1 MFKFWKSKTPKSRSR
16 SRSARRSRSGSR
28 SGSRSRSR
36 SRIRSGSKSHR
47 KRSLSLNRSPNS
59 LISPNR
65 HLPSATSAENKSNNN
80 RRGLKIDD
88 THAVWLQPEVTRR
101 IPPDIRL
108 QIRRMKRPNGLT
120 QRMMNRLDPN
130 NTAIVAYNK
139 LRANATARQKAK
151 NNTLVNSVARQR
163 KLTWLTKRIKGF
175 V

>member
-1 MFKFWKSKTPKSRSR
+1 
-16 SRSARRSRSGSR
+16 
-28 SGSRSRSR
+28 
-36 SRIRSGSKSHR
+36 
-47 KRSLSLNRSPNS
+47 
-59 LISPNR
+59 
-65 HLPSATSAENKSNNN
+65 LPSATSAENKSNNN

-101 IPPDIRL
+101 ITPDIRL

-120 QRMMNRLDPN
+120 QRMMNRLNPN

>member
-1 MFKFWKSKTPKSRSR
+1 MFNFWKAKKTSK
-16 SRSARRSRSGSR
+16 SRSGSGSRRR

-36 SRIRSGSKSHR
+36 SKSGSKSHR

-88 THAVWLQPEVTRR
+88 THAVWLRPEAIRGL
-101 IPPDIRL
+101 PPDIRL
-108 QIRRMKRPNGLT
+108 QMRRMKRPNGLT

-139 LRANATARQKAK
+139 LRANTTARQKAT

-163 KLTWLTKRIKGF
+163 KIAWLTKRIKGF
-175 V
+175 L